1 MRDFLKMFSRRREG
15 VSKTSWNTKNY
26 YAEDV
31 LKTSKCWLGS
41 GSFVRNVK
49 LIEKEEILKDDTE
62 IAEELNLFF
71 SNAVKSLNIAE
82 NAYIPNTIHYK
93 VNNLRHVIFDYQNNR
108 MSFI

>member
-1 MRDFLKMFSRRREG
+1 MLKKSSRRLEDQQMLAG
-15 VSKTSWNTKNY
+15 VRF
-26 YAEDV
+26 
-31 LKTSKCWLGS
+31 
-41 GSFVRNVK
+41 FVRNVK

-82 NAYIPNTIHYK
+82 NTYIPNTIHYK

>member
-1 MRDFLKMFSRRREG
+1 MLKKSSRRLEDQQMLAG
-15 VSKTSWNTKNY
+15 VRF
-26 YAEDV
+26 
-31 LKTSKCWLGS
+31 
-41 GSFVRNVK
+41 FVRNVK

-82 NAYIPNTIHYK
+82 NTYITNLIHYK
-93 VNNLRHVIFDYQNNR
+93 VDNLRHAIFDYQNNR

>member
-1 MRDFLKMFSRRREG
+1 MLKKSSRRLEDQQMLAG
-15 VSKTSWNTKNY
+15 VWF
-26 YAEDV
+26 
-31 LKTSKCWLGS
+31 
-41 GSFVRNVK
+41 FVRNVK

-82 NAYIPNTIHYK
+82 NTYITNPIYYK
-93 VNNLRHVIFDYQNNR
+93 VDNLRHAICDYQNNR